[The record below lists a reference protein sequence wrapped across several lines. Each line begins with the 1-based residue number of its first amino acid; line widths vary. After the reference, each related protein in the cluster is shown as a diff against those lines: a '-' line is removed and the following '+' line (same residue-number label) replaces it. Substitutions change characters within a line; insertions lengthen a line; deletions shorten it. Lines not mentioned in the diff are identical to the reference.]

1 MRAKAQLKSTTKEAT
16 QMGWMGCRIFS
27 LLVLLESLHVSIWG
41 LEDQGIVNK
50 IQEYKNMCFEMKREI
65 LPIKYIL

>member
-1 MRAKAQLKSTTKEAT
+1 
-16 QMGWMGCRIFS
+16 MGWMGCRIFS